1 MRRAPLLGV
10 QCLQPLPAGIGVLGC
25 SLPPPQVQ
33 VHQPEGGNEAGSAL
47 LHPWGRC
54 SWVLLQDA
62 SKERL
67 KFR

>member
-1 MRRAPLLGV
+1 MRPGAAAGGAVIAAPACRNWGPGLL
-10 QCLQPLPAGIGVLGC
+10 
-25 SLPPPQVQ
+25 SPPPQVQ
-33 VHQPEGGNEAGSAL
+33 VHQPEGGNEAGRAL